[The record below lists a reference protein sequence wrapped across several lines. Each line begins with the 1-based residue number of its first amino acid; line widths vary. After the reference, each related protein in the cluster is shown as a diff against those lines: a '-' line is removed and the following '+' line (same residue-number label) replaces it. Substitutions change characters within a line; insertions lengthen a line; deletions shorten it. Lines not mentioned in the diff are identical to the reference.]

1 MATVG
6 GLRWMGKL
14 GLPGLTNGQASDVGV
29 IAGEVALD
37 GGNPT
42 PVVTPFKK
50 VLAVVTPLV
59 KSNVAPGATGL
70 GTYISYDVS
79 GGTVNFY
86 AWQHTS
92 ATNPTLV
99 ANTRTDTF
107 SYMIVG
113 EV

>member
-1 MATVG
+1 MGIARAI
-6 GLRWMGKL
+6 RWMGKL
-14 GLPGLTNGQASDVGV
+14 GGVFLLNDQASDFGM
-29 IAGEVALD
+29 IAGETTLD
-37 GGNPT
+37 GSNPT
-42 PVVTPFKK
+42 PVVTPFKR

-70 GTYISYDVS
+70 GTYISYDIS
-79 GGTVNFY
+79 GNTVNFY

-92 ATNPTLV
+92 TANPTLV